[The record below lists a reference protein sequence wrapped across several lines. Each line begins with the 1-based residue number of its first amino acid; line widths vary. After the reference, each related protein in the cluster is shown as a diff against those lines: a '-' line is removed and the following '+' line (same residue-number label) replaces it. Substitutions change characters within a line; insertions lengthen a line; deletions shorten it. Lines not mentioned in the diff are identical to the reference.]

1 VIRATRTAA
10 LVGLLAVSLSAC
22 GTVRAG
28 AAATV
33 GDDRIT
39 SSQLT
44 AVVDRGLK
52 DPSAQQNVG
61 ADKPAFERSVL
72 ARLIQHL
79 VLAKAAAD
87 NHVSVDGAA
96 VDAAF
101 DSFAQQLGG
110 EQQLR
115 SEALK
120 AGIAAQDL
128 RGVIADAALRDALGD
143 KLTESIEIPPA
154 VLQQAYQQSIAQFDR
169 VHSAHILVST
179 QAQAQDLLAQVKRD
193 PESFPALAA
202 QFSQDTSNKANG
214 GDLGF
219 QGRGAL
225 EKPFEDAIFAA
236 KPGSFVLAHT
246 SFGFH
251 VIHVIE
257 RQTVSL
263 ADATL
268 TLRRTL
274 LADQRQQAV
283 EGVLAKTA
291 KRLHVRVNPRFG
303 TWEAATRS
311 VVPIATC
318 PKTAVSS
325 PSPRA
330 DDTGGAGPTP
340 AATPT
345 C

>member
-39 SSQLT
+39 SSELT

-52 DPSAQQNVG
+52 DPSAQQTVG

-72 ARLIQHL
+72 SRLIQHL
-79 VLAKAAAD
+79 VLVKAAAD
-87 NHVSVDGAA
+87 NDVSVDGAD

-128 RGVIADAALRDALGD
+128 RGAIADAALRDALAD
-143 KLTESIEIPPA
+143 KLTASIEIPPA
-154 VLQQAYQQSIAQFDR
+154 VLAQAYQQSIGQFDR
-169 VHSAHILVST
+169 VHSAHILVT
-179 QAQAQDLLAQVKRD
+179 TLAQAQDLLAQVQRD
-193 PESFPALAA
+193 PASFPALAA

-236 KPGSFVLAHT
+236 KPGTFVLAHT
-246 SFGFH
+246 SFGYH

-263 ADATL
+263 ADATT

-274 LADQRQQAV
+274 LADQRAQAV
-283 EGVLAKTA
+283 EELLAKTA
-291 KRLHVRVNPRFG
+291 KGLHVRVNPRFG
-303 TWEAATRS
+303 TWEAETRS
-311 VVPIATC
+311 VVETVTC

-325 PSPRA
+325 PSPRP

-340 AATPT
+340 AATPV